1 MPMLKYFQSST
12 DWEIQRQG
20 VGWGVALISKDMKRG
35 LCSLRMR
42 GSKTTLFMA
51 AGEEKK
57 RVPQGNYQQMVNT
70 FLILLSYCV
79 DLYTFVLLCQAP
91 EIASHG
97 IAEQFGCNLRFRK
110 PCWLTKQEGL
120 IVGWSGF
127 APTLQLLRVASA
139 VVLSAGRF
147 FHMSGLIDDVLK
159 HTISNC
165 PQSSSCK
172 Y

>member
-1 MPMLKYFQSST
+1 MLDFSCSTLAPPRGHCGQNSDRGSESNLATKKKIPIPATPSQTHSTLYLKKRMLMLKYFQSST

-79 DLYTFVLLCQAP
+79 DLYTFVLLC
-91 EIASHG
+91 
-97 IAEQFGCNLRFRK
+97 
-110 PCWLTKQEGL
+110 
-120 IVGWSGF
+120 
-127 APTLQLLRVASA
+127 
-139 VVLSAGRF
+139 
-147 FHMSGLIDDVLK
+147 
-159 HTISNC
+159 
-165 PQSSSCK
+165 
-172 Y
+172 